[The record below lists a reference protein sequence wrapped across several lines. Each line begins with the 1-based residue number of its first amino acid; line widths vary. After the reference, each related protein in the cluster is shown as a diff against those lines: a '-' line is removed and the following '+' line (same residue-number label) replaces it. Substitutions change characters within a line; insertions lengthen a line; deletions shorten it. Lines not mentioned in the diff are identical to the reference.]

1 LIEKTVRLPGVKRT
15 LFIIKPD
22 GVERGLVGEIL
33 SRLEAKQLRI
43 VAAEFRTIDEATAR
57 EHYAEHEGKPYYDP
71 LVSFIT
77 RGPSLVM
84 VVEGP
89 DDTWKVVRTMMGS
102 TNPADAAPGT
112 IRGDLAIG
120 MPDNLTH
127 GSDSAD
133 SAQREIKIFF
143 SHLN

>member
-1 LIEKTVRLPGVKRT
+1 VKRT